1 MKRTRVFL
9 AISAVLVLG
18 GCSDDDNSGVESQS
32 QTSTYKAIDGYLI
45 DADIYVDR
53 NRNGAADST
62 ELLENKTNDNGE
74 FTLEESDKNYP
85 IIIKAIAG
93 QTYDSDKGGRLAEG
107 FEFIAQPGID
117 IVSPFSTIAFDEN
130 LSLDALAGQFN
141 LPSSVVSGDYVHQKS
156 ESEYGDSAAQV
167 HALARALTQVIG
179 DSSSSDLI
187 NTAQD
192 IKNEID
198 SDLNAGKDLNK
209 LLYKVGSGGA
219 ISTVA
224 MPKTLKEHF
233 LDETFYYVHTNKYQF
248 IDEGIIAVDFY
259 EATQTFTAGSN
270 APRTSDIQYYTKGFK
285 VGSDNLDEVIYIS
298 EDITILVTGYGEL
311 GFMTKKDVKNAY
323 TNTYQDAVEADYRGK
338 TYYHFWD
345 DSSVAVVRPSYV
357 ELTFSAQ
364 GNTVDL
370 TENGLTRTL
379 NWTIQGNDLVVL
391 SALDGNDWTIS
402 RTTIASEDFIIFNAG
417 RESNLSVPYF
427 MTEHKA
433 LAEAIYSE
441 WTK

>member
-1 MKRTRVFL
+1 MKRTKAFL
-9 AISAVLVLG
+9 AMSAVLVLG
-18 GCSDDDNSGVESQS
+18 GCSDDDNSEVNTQS
-32 QTSTYKAIDGYLI
+32 QVSTYKAIDGYLI
-45 DADIYVDR
+45 DADVYVDR
-53 NRNGAADST
+53 NSNGVPDST
-62 ELLENKTNDNGE
+62 ELLTNKTDDNGE
-74 FTLEESDKNYP
+74 FTLQESDKNYTV
-85 IIIKAIAG
+85 IIKAIAG
-93 QTYDSDKGGRLAEG
+93 QTYDSDKGGRLIED
-107 FEFIAQPGID
+107 FEFIAKPGVD
-117 IVSPFSTIAFDEN
+117 IISPFSTIAHNEN
-130 LSLDALAGQFN
+130 LSLDALATQVN
-141 LPSSVVSGDYVHQKS
+141 LPSSVISGDYVEQKS
-156 ESEYGDSAAQV
+156 DSESADSAAQV

-179 DSSSSDLI
+179 DNSSSELI
-187 NTAQD
+187 TIAQS

-209 LLYKVGSGGA
+209 LLYTVGSGGI

-259 EATQTFTAGSN
+259 ETTQTFTVGNN
-270 APRTSDIQYYTKGFK
+270 APRTASVKYYAKGFK
-285 VGSDNLDEVIYIS
+285 SGSDSMDEVIYIS
-298 EDITILVTGYGEL
+298 DDITILVAGYGEL

-323 TNTYQDAVEADYRGK
+323 ANTYQDVVEADYRGK
-338 TYYHFWD
+338 TFYHFWD

-357 ELTFSAQ
+357 ELSFSAQ

-370 TENGLTRTL
+370 TEDGLTRTL
-379 NWTIQGNDLVVL
+379 NWSIQDNDLVVQ

-402 RTTIASEDFIIFNAG
+402 RTTITSDDFIIFNAG
-417 RESNLSVPYF
+417 REGTLSVPYF

-433 LAEAIYSE
+433 LAEAIYWE